1 MASVTSIGSWSKG
14 VAQLMRTFVS
24 RSGTIIG
31 VIFLFSILD
40 TFVSGH
46 LESKNTFRA
55 LRGTKQLVTGKL
67 QRPVESIIEITYSSD
82 NPAIHLVFLECK
94 GRIWRGRLEV
104 YSGAAEGE
112 YSLTVFP
119 KRTLPDKDTP
129 VYKVRIFRDNDRYRE
144 SFQSFSR
151 RYFGVAPWWI
161 SIGTLPLVL
170 LCLALS
176 HYFSGKT
183 EALLVKHGIGPIY
196 KLVRRKN
203 EWEIT
208 FGLGENHGVSLG
220 DRLLLL
226 DDKMESAGE
235 VVVTAVGAEES
246 QASLDLSQKI
256 APTYLI
262 ALIAKK

>member
-1 MASVTSIGSWSKG
+1 MATVTPNGSWSKG
-14 VAQLMRTFVS
+14 VSQQMRTFVS
-24 RSGTIIG
+24 RTGTVIG
-31 VIFLFSILD
+31 IIFLFSILD

-46 LESKNTFRA
+46 LEPKNTFRA
-55 LRGTKQLVTGKL
+55 LRGTRQLVTGKL

-82 NPAIHLVFLECK
+82 NPSIGLDFLECK

-104 YSGAAEGE
+104 DPEAAEGD

-119 KRTLPDKDTP
+119 KRTLPDQDTP
-129 VYKVRIFRDNDRYRE
+129 VYKVRIFRDNDRYRA
-144 SFQSFSR
+144 SFKSFSR
-151 RYFGVAPWWI
+151 KHFGVAPWWI

-176 HYFSGKT
+176 HHFSGKT
-183 EALLVKHGIGPIY
+183 EALLVRHGIGPIY

-203 EWEIT
+203 AWEIT
-208 FGLGENHGVSLG
+208 FGLGENHGIKLG

-226 DDKMESAGE
+226 DEKMESAGE
-235 VVVTAVGAEES
+235 IIVTAVGAEES
-246 QASLDLSQKI
+246 QASVDLSQKI

-262 ALIAKK
+262 AMK

>member
-1 MASVTSIGSWSKG
+1 
-14 VAQLMRTFVS
+14 MRTFVN
-24 RSGTIIG
+24 RTGTVIG
-31 VIFLFSILD
+31 IIFLFSILD

-55 LRGTKQLVTGKL
+55 LRGTGQLVTGKL
-67 QRPVESIIEITYSSD
+67 QWPVASIIEITYNSD
-82 NPAIHLVFLECK
+82 NPFIRLIFLECK

-104 YSGAAEGE
+104 DSGASEGE

-119 KRTLPDKDTP
+119 KRTLPDQDTL
-129 VYKVRIFRDNDRYRE
+129 VYKVRIFRDTERYQA
-144 SFQSFSR
+144 SFKSFSR
-151 RYFGVAPWWI
+151 KHFGIAPWWI
-161 SIGTLPLVL
+161 SIGTLPLVFA
-170 LCLALS
+170 CLALS

-183 EALLVKHGIGPIY
+183 EALLVTHGIGAIY

-208 FGLGENHGVSLG
+208 FGLGENHGVSIG

-235 VVVTAVGAEES
+235 VVVTAVGPEES

-262 ALIAKK
+262 ARK